1 MKPFE
6 YAMFKDGYVVMV
18 SHSEDD
24 AHEWMDEAPFT
35 RTILK
40 VPVMAREEM
49 AREEERKGYATLER
63 RDG

>member
-6 YAMFKDGYVVMV
+6 YAMFMNGDVVMV

-24 AHEWMDEAPFT
+24 AHEWMDEAPLS

-40 VPVMAREEM
+40 VPVMAREE
-49 AREEERKGYATLER
+49 ERKGYAALER